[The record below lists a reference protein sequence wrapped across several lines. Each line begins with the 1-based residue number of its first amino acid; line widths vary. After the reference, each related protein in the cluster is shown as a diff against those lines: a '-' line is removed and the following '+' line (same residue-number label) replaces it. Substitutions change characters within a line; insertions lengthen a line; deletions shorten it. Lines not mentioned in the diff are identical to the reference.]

1 MMQRQLPLGLHAPA
15 RSSASGCGGHPRSVT
30 CNVVHR
36 RATRPTT
43 GQKYQHEGSPT
54 NEPLEEDANNSG
66 HKLPALVALL
76 TTMTPAAANAVET
89 ALTASSSSGY
99 TPSPLE
105 IPSWQIWVG
114 FVAGVV
120 PFIIASYEFGKRILI
135 QRRCPE
141 CEGKGLVQ
149 RGRYLRK
156 CANCGGM
163 LPWLGWKAFWFS
175 NLNPGNGGPLLQ
187 PRGQTSVLYSVPPP
201 RAAAEKKASTGEPG
215 QNGELK
221 QHPQPVSNSKD
232 TE

>member
-1 MMQRQLPLGLHAPA
+1 MMQRQLSLGLNAPA
-15 RSSASGCGGHPRSVT
+15 RSSASECGGHSRSVS
-30 CNVVHR
+30 CNVHR
-36 RATRPTT
+36 RATPPTA
-43 GQKYQHEGSPT
+43 GHRYQHEGSSPT
-54 NEPLEEDANNSG
+54 NEPLEEDTNQPR

-76 TTMTPAAANAVET
+76 TAMTPAAANAVET
-89 ALTASSSSGY
+89 VLTASSSGY

-114 FVAGVV
+114 FVAGVI

-141 CEGKGLVQ
+141 CDGKGLVQ

-201 RAAAEKKASTGEPG
+201 RAATKFSKGETV
-215 QNGELK
+215 QSGELDELL
-221 QHPQPVSNSKD
+221 SRNKD